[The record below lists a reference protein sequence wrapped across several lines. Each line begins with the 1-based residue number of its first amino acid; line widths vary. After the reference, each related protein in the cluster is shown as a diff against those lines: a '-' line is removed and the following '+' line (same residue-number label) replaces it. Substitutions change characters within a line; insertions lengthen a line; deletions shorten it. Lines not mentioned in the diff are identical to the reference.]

1 MHEDQ
6 PATRFRELVVPHL
19 QDALIF
25 ARGLMGN
32 RDDAED
38 VVQEA
43 CLRAY
48 AATGR
53 GTVLH
58 PRAWLLAIVRN
69 TAFTWM
75 TKNRPKAVLV
85 LGDDAE
91 IDRLAETAGAAFTGT
106 PILTP
111 EAELIRKVEAAAVQR
126 AVDALPAP
134 LREILVLREFNDL
147 SYRDI
152 ADLLSL
158 PIGTVMSRLSRA
170 RLLLATSIAEAHR
183 D

>member
-19 QDALIF
+19 QDALMF
-25 ARGLMGN
+25 ARGLTGN

-53 GTVLH
+53 GTVRH

-75 TKNRPKAVLV
+75 AKNRPKAVLA

-91 IDRLAETAGAAFTGT
+91 IDRLAETADAASTDT
-106 PILTP
+106 AILTP
-111 EAELIRKVEAAAVQR
+111 EAELIRKAEAAAVQR
-126 AVDALPAP
+126 AVDALPAL
-134 LREILVLREFNDL
+134 LREVLVLREFNEL
-147 SYRDI
+147 SYREI

-170 RLLLATSIAEAHR
+170 RLMLAISIAEAHR